1 MDPTRPIQMVVM
13 QEMYVIVIYENSVVV
28 YNATTG
34 DKLEERVTPD
44 KQFKFKLSACV
55 NYKGNEVYMIA

>member
-1 MDPTRPIQMVVM
+1 MKKQTTFRVDPTRPIQMIVM
-13 QEMYVIVIYENSVVV
+13 QEMYVIVIYENSVAV

-44 KQFKFKLSACV
+44 K
-55 NYKGNEVYMIA
+55 